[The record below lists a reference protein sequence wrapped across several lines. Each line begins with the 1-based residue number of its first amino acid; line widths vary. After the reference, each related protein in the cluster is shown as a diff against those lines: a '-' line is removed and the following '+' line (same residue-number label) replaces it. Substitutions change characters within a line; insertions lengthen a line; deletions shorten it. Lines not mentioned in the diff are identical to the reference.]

1 MFASLL
7 PGLRDLRTPLAV
19 GLLWLMLLWV
29 WFAHVIPDPDSA
41 TGLLSQ
47 LYRLSGLFGSA
58 VLLTML
64 SFAGYVLG
72 LLLSSLHIDWR
83 LIRAALPEMLRPL
96 SWQSSH
102 LLVARYQVAIDKASS
117 AGVTQDEI
125 ERFGDGVIHRGS
137 RMLNVESDI
146 RLIAMRLQGTQKD
159 IYDDYDRFRSE
170 AEFRRSIALPLSG
183 LVVSVILNVAVLRYG
198 AEVIAWIAGV
208 ALFLALHALSW
219 RKSREGND
227 LVIQSLLSGQV
238 ESPTIEAFHELTA
251 AAEKRRRPGSTKARS
266 I

>member
-29 WFAHVIPDPDSA
+29 WFAHLIPEPDAAS
-41 TGLLSQ
+41 GLLAQ
-47 LYRLSGLFGSA
+47 LYRLSGIFGSA

-72 LLLSSLHIDWR
+72 LLLSSLHVDWR
-83 LIRAALPEMLRPL
+83 PVRAVLPEMLRPL
-96 SWQSSH
+96 SWQSSQ
-102 LLVARYQVAIDKASS
+102 LLVARYRVAIDKASEG
-117 AGVTQDEI
+117 GVTQDEI
-125 ERFGDGVIHRGS
+125 ERFGDGVIDRGS
-137 RMLNVESDI
+137 RSLNVESDI

-183 LVVSVILNVAVLRYG
+183 LLVSVILNVTVLRYG
-198 AEVIAWIAGV
+198 AEILAWIAGV
-208 ALFLALHALSW
+208 LLFISIHVLSW

-238 ESPTIEAFHELTA
+238 QSPTIEAFNELTA
-251 AAEKRRRPGSTKARS
+251 SAKKRRIEARARKS
-266 I
+266 R